1 MGLLF
6 QLTDKDIGMPF
17 KEVKDY
23 KTRIAARGII
33 INEDGKIAIQKKTN
47 TKEYKL
53 IGGGIENGEK
63 PSDGFKREVF
73 EETGCKIN
81 IIHEIGIVE
90 EYISMKSIKQIS
102 YIFVAKVL
110 NDTSKLNLTEK
121 EKAEGAELIWVSL
134 FDALKLM
141 ENSYHE
147 LTSSTYEVDYDVY
160 RMKFISLRD
169 RKILKYY
176 IDNYE

>member
-33 INEDGKIAIQKKTN
+33 INQDGKIAIQKKTN

-73 EETGCKIN
+73 EETGCKID
-81 IIHEIGIVE
+81 IIHELGIVE
-90 EYISMKSIKQIS
+90 EHISMKSVKQIS

-110 NDTSKLNLTEK
+110 NDTSKLNLTGK
-121 EKAEGAELIWVSL
+121 EKAEGAELIWVSPI
-134 FDALKLM
+134 DALRLM